1 MENLTFRSR
10 LLKLVQKSRKAVRL
24 YSGIEKNSSTD
35 LPQDY
40 RDLQVQEW
48 KNVTG
53 DLLKQLTSCLENP
66 NTRRLVADVY
76 SLRDRYY
83 NEWRLVESELHVSQ
97 RDLVA
102 ASEGGDFT
110 RAVSLAVRLVSL
122 KARVQACQAA
132 HHELNDVIQKSRVSE
147 PAIELSFDQVV
158 GDGQESGLDDSD
170 DQSPLLNNVT
180 AKVIPLRQKKLLAA
194 Q

>member
-24 YSGIEKNSSTD
+24 YSGIEKNSAEV
-35 LPQDY
+35 PQDY

-48 KNVTG
+48 KSVTG

-66 NTRRLVADVY
+66 NTRRLVSDVY
-76 SLRDRYY
+76 TLRDRYY

-147 PAIELSFDQVV
+147 PAIELSFDKVV
-158 GDGQESGLDDSD
+158 GDDNTAEDSD
-170 DQSPLLNNVT
+170 ESSPLLNNPT
-180 AKVIPLRQKKLLAA
+180 AKVIPLRQKRLLAA